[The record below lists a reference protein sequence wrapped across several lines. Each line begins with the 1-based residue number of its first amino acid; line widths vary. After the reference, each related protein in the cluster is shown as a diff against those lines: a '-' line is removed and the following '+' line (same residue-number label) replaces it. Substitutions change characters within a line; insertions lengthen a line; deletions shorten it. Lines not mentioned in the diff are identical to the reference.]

1 MKARPVH
8 FSKEIN
14 TYDTKNAKSIQM
26 PNNKTAIIE
35 KKVLYSM
42 LLKVVYLPTLSNL
55 KIIFYLLIKIFINIY
70 LVSGST
76 FPEY

>member
-1 MKARPVH
+1 MLGL
-8 FSKEIN
+8 STSQEIN

-35 KKVLYSM
+35 KKLLYSM

-55 KIIFYLLIKIFINIY
+55 KMIFYLLIKIFININ
-70 LVSGST
+70 
-76 FPEY
+76 

>member
-1 MKARPVH
+1 MLGL
-8 FSKEIN
+8 STSQEIN

-35 KKVLYSM
+35 KKLLYSM

-55 KIIFYLLIKIFINIY
+55 KIIFYLLKYSLIFI
-70 LVSGST
+70 
-76 FPEY
+76 